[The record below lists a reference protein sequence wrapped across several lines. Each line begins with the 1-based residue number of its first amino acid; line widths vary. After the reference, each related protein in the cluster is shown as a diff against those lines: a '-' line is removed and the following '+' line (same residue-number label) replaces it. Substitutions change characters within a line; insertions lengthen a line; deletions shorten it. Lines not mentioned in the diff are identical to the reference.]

1 MKTIQIPENV
11 KYLSEILS
19 DFPANCIFDKGRIGA
34 GATVLGITNEENYVI
49 VVPFVSLIENKEC
62 QHPNQVIG
70 VYSNTKDAAI
80 KRYIKAR
87 REAGLYV
94 KILVTYDS
102 LPRVTSLLLAINEDL
117 LDYSILIDEYHLL
130 FTQYPFRKDA
140 VKGVLTEYQKYKK
153 FCFVTAT
160 ILDTD
165 FVLEELKNVEI
176 VKAEWTNTKI
186 VNVKSSKC
194 SKDVIKSVAYLI
206 NQFLAG
212 NIEGNAYIFVNSV
225 QFIKDLVKICELS
238 DENARAIW
246 SKNNKTETG
255 LSRGNVLDP
264 AKKINLL
271 TSTVFEGTDIY
282 DEDGKIFIVS
292 DKTKSHTLTDIS
304 TSFQQI
310 AGRIRNSKYWD
321 TVTHYYTTT
330 RYDAILTYEDF
341 KNFSNK
347 TIEEA
352 NLLINEGNNL
362 SDLARKKFSL
372 DLETYVC
379 KEEDTFLF
387 DPNLVK
393 LDLYNYRVTKCLYK
407 LRVNINREYDKY
419 NLTFE
424 DITLNNKEIA
434 LINIDDLGDN
444 FTESIETLQL
454 IYKSDK
460 EEDKECVRF
469 LLNKYSWFADI
480 SKKLGLED
488 ALKLAKECNCNITNI
503 KRKALKY
510 LDATQESKVRYMLRT
525 YMDISTGVFISATRS
540 KEILQEVYQE
550 LGVKKVAKGT
560 EIKKFL
566 TVQERNKRQ
575 KGELVK
581 GFVVLAV

>member
-1 MKTIQIPENV
+1 MKTIQIPEGT
-11 KYLSEILS
+11 KYLSDVLS
-19 DFPANCIFDKGRIGA
+19 DFPTNCIFDKGATGT
-34 GATVLGITNEENYVI
+34 GATFLGITNAENYVI
-49 VVPFVSLIENKEC
+49 VVPFVSLIENKER

-87 REAGLYV
+87 KEAGLYV

-102 LPRVTSLLLAINEDL
+102 LPRVTNLLLVINEDL

-140 VKGVLTEYQKYKK
+140 VKGVLAEYQKYKK
-153 FCFVTAT
+153 FCFITAT

-165 FVLEELKNVEI
+165 FVLDELKNVEI

-186 VNVKSSKC
+186 VKVRSSKC
-194 SKDVIKSVAYLI
+194 QRDVIKSVAYLV

-225 QFIKDLVKICELS
+225 QFIKDLVKICDLS
-238 DENARAIW
+238 DDNARAIW

-255 LSRGNVLDP
+255 LIRGNVLDP

-282 DEDGKIFIVS
+282 DEDGKVFIVS

-321 TVTHYYTTT
+321 TITHYYTTT
-330 RYDAILTYEDF
+330 RYDAILTYDDF
-341 KNFSNK
+341 KAFSDQ

-352 NLLINEGNNL
+352 KLLINEGNNL

-372 DLETYVC
+372 DLETYVY
-379 KEEDTFLF
+379 KEDDTFLF

-393 LDLYNYRVTKCLYK
+393 LDLYNYRVTKELYK
-407 LRVNINREYDKY
+407 LRVNINQEYEKY
-419 NLTFE
+419 NLNYE
-424 DITLNNKEIA
+424 DVELDNREIA

-444 FTESIETLQL
+444 FKECIETLRT
-454 IYKSDK
+454 IHHSDRL
-460 EEDKECVRF
+460 EDRESVRF
-469 LLNKYSWFADI
+469 LLNKYPWFSDLT
-480 SKKLGLED
+480 KKLGME
-488 ALKLAKECNCNITNI
+488 AAIKLAEDNNFDITNI
-503 KRKALKY
+503 KRKALQYIDSTLEVKIRK
-510 LDATQESKVRYMLRT
+510 LLST
-525 YMDISTGVFISATRS
+525 YPDVTTGVFLASNKA
-540 KEILQEVYQE
+540 KEILKDIYTQLGIKKVSKGSDIEKYIKVEPKVVYQN
-550 LGVKKVAKGT
+550 KKTLRGYV
-560 EIKKFL
+560 IYS
-566 TVQERNKRQ
+566 V
-575 KGELVK
+575 
-581 GFVVLAV
+581 

>member
-1 MKTIQIPENV
+1 MKTIQIPENTT
-11 KYLSEILS
+11 YLSEVIS
-19 DFPANCIFDKGRIGA
+19 DFPSNCIFDKGRIGA
-34 GATVLGITNEENYVI
+34 GCTTLAITNAENYVI
-49 VVPFVSLIENKEC
+49 VVPFVSLVENKER
-62 QHPNQVIG
+62 QHSSQVIG

-80 KRYIKAR
+80 KRYIKSR
-87 REAGLYV
+87 KEAELPV
-94 KILVTYDS
+94 KILVTSDS
-102 LPRVTSLLLAINEDL
+102 LPRVTALLLAISEDL

-140 VKGVLTEYQKYKK
+140 VKGVLAEYTKYKK

-160 ILDTD
+160 ILQEE
-165 FVLEELKNVEI
+165 FILEELKDIEV
-176 VKAEWTNTKI
+176 VKAEWIGTKL
-186 VNVKSSKC
+186 VTVKSTKC
-194 SKDVIKSVAYLI
+194 TKDVIKSVAYLV

-212 NIEGNAYIFVNSV
+212 NIDGNAYIFVNSV
-225 QFIKDLVKICELS
+225 QFIKDLVKICDLS
-238 DENARAIW
+238 DDNARAIW

-264 AKKINLL
+264 PKKINLL

-282 DEDGKIFIVS
+282 DEEGRIYIVS

-321 TVTHYYTTT
+321 TITHYYTTT

-341 KNFSNK
+341 KEFSDK

-352 NLLINEGNNL
+352 KQLINEGNNL

-407 LRVNINREYDKY
+407 LRVNVNREYEKY
-419 NLTFE
+419 HLDYE
-424 DITLNNKEIA
+424 DVKLNNKEVA

-444 FTESIETLQL
+444 FTECIQTLKSIYQ
-454 IYKSDK
+454 SDSK
-460 EEDKECVRF
+460 EDKECTRF
-469 LLNKYSWFADI
+469 LLNKYTWFSELAA
-480 SKKLGLED
+480 KLGIRE
-488 ALKLAKECNCNITNI
+488 AIELAESSNFDITTI
-503 KRKALKY
+503 KRKALKH
-510 LDATQESKVRYMLRT
+510 LDTTQESKVKNMLRT
-525 YMDISTGVFISATRS
+525 YSDISIGVFISSSRS

-550 LGVKKVAKGT
+550 LGVKSVAKGT
-560 EIKKFL
+560 DIKKFL
-566 TVQERNKRQ
+566 TAKERNKRQ

-581 GFVVLAV
+581 GFVVLAI